1 MYRPQDRIPGQL
13 TMHGPVPPDMTAPLP
28 VSTRL
33 TQASRDPRLHQL
45 LGEYVLH

>member
-1 MYRPQDRIPGQL
+1 MYRPQDRIPGQV

-33 TQASRDPRLHQL
+33 TQASRLHQL